1 MEAEKAGR
9 WKKNCKII
17 LKVSNMEETK
27 KRGRG
32 RPRKEKTEPTKKEIA
47 KEYNNEI
54 EKANEQLDIVAQKF
68 VADPTP
74 FFADREKEIAKVI
87 EKYGNIATED
97 LENGVITKKDY
108 SLIMAQNLI
117 KPLIPRMGLAA
128 KHTPFSLLMTSDFYW
143 DKIVLPVNEKTE
155 YIPSIFDLFK
165 LLSISQSTFIKYAN
179 NGDEDMREACA
190 KIKDEFINYYQRK
203 GLQKQCSEIMA
214 MFVLKTTFG
223 QRENDQPQ
231 IAVVNVNNSPDE
243 KISKYARQHGFE
255 VWKEEND

>member
-1 MEAEKAGR
+1 
-9 WKKNCKII
+9 
-17 LKVSNMEETK
+17 MEETK
-27 KRGRG
+27 KRGKG

-47 KEYNNEI
+47 KEHNTEI

-74 FFADREKEIAKVI
+74 FFAEREKEIAEVI
-87 EKYGNIATED
+87 AKYGDLASED
-97 LENGVITKKDY
+97 LESGVMTKKDY
-108 SLIMAQNLI
+108 SLIMAKNLI
-117 KPLIPRMGLAA
+117 KQLIPRMGRTAQ
-128 KHTPFSLLMTSDFYW
+128 HTAFSLLMTSDFYW
-143 DKIVLPVNEKTE
+143 DKIVLPANEKTE

-190 KIKDEFINYYQRK
+190 KIKDEFIDYYQRK

-243 KISKYARQHGFE
+243 KISKYARQHGFQ
-255 VWKEEND
+255 VWHEEND